1 MPEAKTAITI
11 NYKDK
16 ATAFAIQKSVV
27 PDNLELPDGIHI
39 FMAVVE
45 NTLEI
50 EVLSERSIGS
60 LVSTLDDLLSCIQ
73 AGEKALEEAKASID

>member
-1 MPEAKTAITI
+1 MPEANTVIKIDYRDKKTAL
-11 NYKDK
+11 
-16 ATAFAIQKSVV
+16 AIQKSVV

-39 FMAVVE
+39 FMAVVG

-73 AGEKALEEAKASID
+73 AGEKALGEA

>member
-11 NYKDK
+11 NYRDE
-16 ATAFAIQKSVV
+16 ATAMAIQKSVV
-27 PDNLELPDGIHI
+27 PDNLDLPDGIHI
-39 FMAVVE
+39 LMAVVG

-50 EVLSERSIGS
+50 DVLSEKSIGS

-73 AGEKALEEAKASID
+73 AGEMALGEV